1 MGDYMKLIYE
11 NMSVDEFMKRY
22 NYMVDKE
29 WYDEKLKRT
38 IFVDTNKDF
47 SDPDKL
53 ITNNDFMMILHSF
66 ESEALDYITSIFGKI
81 EIPLI
86 GSFDFGE
93 LVDTFCG
100 TFDGTRLTV
109 EKIYL
114 EDELEKLYYMI
125 DRSPDGIAYYDGRY
139 FKYV

>member
-1 MGDYMKLIYE
+1 MKLIYE

-22 NYMVDKE
+22 NYMFDKE

-38 IFVDTNKDF
+38 LLVDIEKNFD
-47 SDPDKL
+47 DPDKL
-53 ITNNDFMMILHSF
+53 ITNYDFMVILSF
-66 ESEALDYITSIFGKI
+66 ERKALDYVTNIFGKI
-81 EIPLI
+81 DIPLI

-100 TFDGTRLTV
+100 TFDGTRLTI

-114 EDELEKLYYMI
+114 EDELEKLYDMI
-125 DRSPDGIAYYDGRY
+125 DRSPDGVAYYDGRY
-139 FKYV
+139 FKYA

>member
-1 MGDYMKLIYE
+1 MKLIYE

-22 NYMVDKE
+22 NYMYDKE
-29 WYDEKLKRT
+29 WYDENLKRPLL
-38 IFVDTNKDF
+38 VDTDKDF

-53 ITNNDFMMILHSF
+53 ITNNDFKYVT
-66 ESEALDYITSIFGKI
+66 DIFGKI
-81 EIPLI
+81 DIPLI

-93 LVDTFCG
+93 LVDTFCD
-100 TFDGTRLTV
+100 TFNGIRMTI

-114 EDELEKLYYMI
+114 EDELEKLYNMI
-125 DRSPDGIAYYDGRY
+125 DSSPNGVAYYDGRY

>member
-1 MGDYMKLIYE
+1 MKLIYE
-11 NMSVDEFMKRY
+11 NMSVDEFMRRY
-22 NYMVDKE
+22 NYMVNKE

-38 IFVDTNKDF
+38 LFVDIDKDF

-53 ITNNDFMMILHSF
+53 TTNYDFMVILSF
-66 ESEALDYITSIFGKI
+66 ERKALDYVTNIFGKI
-81 EIPLI
+81 DIPLI

-100 TFDGTRLTV
+100 TFDGTRLTI

-114 EDELEKLYYMI
+114 EDELEKLYNMI
-125 DRSPDGIAYYDGRY
+125 DESPDGTAYYDGRY
-139 FKYV
+139 FKYG